1 MQKIILIF
9 FGVIIL
15 FAAIIIFYFIGK
27 YNSFV
32 TAEQA
37 VKSQWAQVESQY
49 QRRFDLIGNLVETVK
64 GYAKHEK
71 ETLQNIVEARSK
83 VGQPTLSAEALKNPE
98 QFSKFAEGQAGLSSA
113 LSRLF
118 VVVEKY
124 PDLKANENFVML
136 QSQLEGTENRIAVK
150 RMRYNESVQKYNAM
164 IKYFPGSFIA
174 NMFNFKDYQY
184 FKAEESAQKAPQ
196 VKF

>member
-1 MQKIILIF
+1 MQKLLLIF
-9 FGVIIL
+9 FGVVIL
-15 FAAIIIFYFIGK
+15 IAAVIVFYFIGK

-32 TAEQA
+32 TGEQS

-83 VGQPTLSAEALKNPE
+83 VGQPTLSPDALKNPE
-98 QFSKFAEGQAGLSSA
+98 QFSKFAENQAGLSSA
-113 LSRLF
+113 LSRLL

-124 PDLKANENFVML
+124 PDLKANENFLTL
-136 QSQLEGTENRIAVK
+136 QSQLEGTENRISVE
-150 RMRYNESVQKYNAM
+150 RMRYNEAVQKYNAM

-174 NMFNFKDYQY
+174 NMFNFKEYQY